1 MKGNVVKAV
10 QRAIP
15 IPRREHV
22 IPALQIAQCV
32 LLQTTVSTAPHPT
45 TLKTGPASNWS
56 VHSVSCIITSRM
68 FSIAY
73 LAFSMFLFCDVKILV
88 TFFWNVSEVYWKI
101 LLKIELAVEL
111 YVQY

>member
-1 MKGNVVKAV
+1 MKGNVVKPV

-22 IPALQIAQCV
+22 IPALQIALCV
-32 LLQTTVSTAPHPT
+32 LLQATVSTAPPPT
-45 TLKTGPASNWS
+45 TLKTGRVPNWS
-56 VHSVSCIITSRM
+56 VDWVSGIVTSRM

-88 TFFWNVSEVYWKI
+88 TFFWNVSEVYLKI
-101 LLKIELAVEL
+101 LLKIELVVEL
-111 YVQY
+111 